1 MPPCNYIDFV
11 VVKIS
16 GSGGDQVAG
25 ENYTLTC
32 QVTGGVTTA
41 SSHRWLRNAS
51 LLNDTSA
58 VLSFSPLME
67 TDAGVYTCRSSITG
81 TRANFTIALAC
92 EFQVLCLKKHTKQI
106 LSY

>member
-1 MPPCNYIDFV
+1 MPPCNYLDFV

-32 QVTGGVTTA
+32 QGTGGVTTEP
-41 SSHRWLRNAS
+41 SHQWLRNGS

-67 TDAGVYTCRSSITG
+67 TDAGVYTCMSSITR
-81 TRANFTIALAC
+81 TTANFTIALAC
-92 EFQVLCLKKHTKQI
+92 EFHAGLVL
-106 LSY
+106 